1 MGSQP
6 RRHLLWKL
14 LASRAALLVGI
25 AGSVLL
31 AMIAVPVSRDHA
43 LPVNPAASAR
53 AVQQSLQDR
62 IRDWVPGFDLLV
74 AAGNGEA
81 PDLAALQR
89 SLFAPAAADTA
100 PVAATTE
107 EPATAA
113 QPRLAGILIDGPWRQ
128 AVFGSRVVVVGDSV
142 AGQRVVAIEADRVC
156 LERDGQ
162 TRELQVGDT
171 P

>member
-1 MGSQP
+1 MGPQP

-25 AGSVLL
+25 AGSILL

-43 LPVNPAASAR
+43 LSVDPAASAR

-62 IRDWVPGFDLLV
+62 IRDWVPGFDMLA
-74 AAGNGEA
+74 AAGSGESA
-81 PDLAALQR
+81 DLAALQR
-89 SLFAPAAADTA
+89 SLFAPAPVDTTPAPAGVAKQAAA
-100 PVAATTE
+100 PR
-107 EPATAA
+107 
-113 QPRLAGILIDGPWRQ
+113 PRLAGILVDGPWRQ

-142 AGQRVVAIEADRVC
+142 AGQRIVAIEADRVR

-171 P
+171 L